1 MNDDKNT
8 VVFISSGSSYHIMM
22 SALLSAYL
30 PNGYCSYLIC
40 APYSN
45 KDIKWINSIGF
56 FDFIEYSP
64 HGKPIT
70 KLSDI
75 RLTLNFLI
83 SSKVKKRIRELS
95 PTTLITFKDT
105 DPISNAAISEAS
117 LLNTRIVL
125 IQDGL
130 ALYRNNAVFKFKDI
144 WKVLFKFIFG
154 YSNPWNYTQGMN
166 S

>member
-1 MNDDKNT
+1 MNDDNKNT
-8 VVFISSGSSYHIMM
+8 VVFIGSGSSYHIMM

-30 PNGYCSYLIC
+30 PSGYYSYLIC
-40 APYSN
+40 TPYSN
-45 KDIKWINSIGF
+45 EAIKWINTISF
-56 FDFIEYSP
+56 FDLIEYFP
-64 HGKPIT
+64 HGKPIN

-105 DPISNAAISEAS
+105 DPISNAAIFEAS

-130 ALYRNNAVFKFKDI
+130 ALYQNNPIFKFKDF
-144 WKVLFKFIFG
+144 WKVLFKFFWIL
-154 YSNPWNYTQGMN
+154 
-166 S
+166 